1 MSGYCSACGRPRVH
15 GDIFCSGCGTKF
27 QSVPRLCPT
36 CGQTWPEQSRSEQP
50 ALQPQQVDGA
60 LLSVELR
67 ANDSFLDVPAR
78 GAYSSDDGPVYF
90 DGASWFR
97 SRDLGG
103 VWIPIASE
111 LLAAFDPLARHAA
124 LLVAEASRQG
134 NLDLP
139 RGPLLGPDYVPER
152 DCGNCG
158 FERPSMAGPC
168 PTCGTLNT
176 GPAFIPGGGS

>member
-1 MSGYCSACGRPRVH
+1 MH
-15 GDIFCSGCGTKF
+15 GDVFCSGCGTKF

-36 CGQTWPEQSRSEQP
+36 CGQTWPEQAQDERSG
-50 ALQPQQVDGA
+50 LQSQQIDGSLPPVD
-60 LLSVELR
+60 LR
-67 ANDSFLDVPAR
+67 ASDSFPHPTPR
-78 GAYSSDDGPVYF
+78 GAYSSDDGTVYF

-103 VWIPIASE
+103 VWIPITSE
-111 LLAAFDPLARHAA
+111 LIAAFDPLARHAV
-124 LLVAEASRQG
+124 LLVAEAALGG

-158 FERPSMAGPC
+158 FERPSTAGPC
-168 PTCGTLNT
+168 QTCGTLNT